1 MIQERAKK
9 NQEVRKGEQAGATYQ
24 ELGKLNQVHTNK
36 ELGKIAGV
44 SDETIR
50 KYFYCAWENV
60 INIDSSIRAYKRF

>member
-9 NQEVRKGEQAGATYQ
+9 NQEGGQGGKLLYQ
-24 ELGKLNQVHTNK
+24 ELGKANPVHTNK

-50 KYFYCAWENV
+50 KYFYCAWENT
-60 INIDSSIRAYKRF
+60 INIYSPIRAYKRF